1 MASGLN
7 KMLHMED
14 KMNLDKYTEISQAV
28 LRNSLTIANSFS
40 HQHVTCFHLFKAICI
55 EKNSSILAL
64 LENSGLNIKEL
75 NDILDD
81 ILKNKPKVNGS
92 SDIFLDNDLKKVLLV
107 AEKMAFKN
115 GDDYV
120 TIDILIKAVF
130 NNSELKLFLNKLG
143 FSNESFENA
152 CKKFRKDKKVTSI
165 NAEDSFQALEK
176 FTTDFCK
183 LALEGKI
190 DPIIGR
196 DEEIR
201 RAIQVLS
208 RRTKNNPVLIGHP
221 GVGKTAIAEGLS
233 LRIVNGDVP
242 EPLLQ
247 KKLLSLDMGSLIA
260 GAKFR
265 GEFEERLKSIL
276 SEVESS
282 SGEIILFIDEMHT
295 LVGAGKT
302 DGALDAS
309 NLLKP
314 ALARGELHCIGATTL
329 DEYRKYVEKDAA
341 LARRFQPILI
351 EAPSVQDSISILRGI
366 KEKYELHHGVK
377 ISDSSLVSAATLSD
391 RYISDRFLPDKA
403 IDLVDEAA
411 SRLRMEVYSKPEELD
426 ALDRDIL
433 QKEIE
438 IMALK
443 KELDAK
449 SSERLK
455 KLEKEMVNLKEKSDQ
470 MTQILEGEREILKEQ
485 RQIKE
490 NLDLARVELEIAKRE
505 GNLDKAGEISYGI
518 IPNLEKKLSSG
529 SINDKTKS
537 LISEVVLPEHIASV
551 VEKWTGIPL
560 EKMLIG
566 ENQRLLYMEEE
577 LSQRV
582 IGQEEAVGAVSKAV
596 KRARTGLNDPQKPL
610 GGFLFLGPTGVGKTE
625 LTKALAHYLFDD
637 INAMVRLDMSE
648 YMEKHSVARLVGA
661 PPGYIGYDEGGTLTE
676 KIRRRP
682 YQVILFDEV
691 EKAHPDVFN
700 ILLQVL
706 DDGRLTDNHGNV
718 IDFKNT
724 IIILTSNLG
733 SEKMIDSISSKEN
746 RIANVMGVVRDFFRP
761 EFLNRLDE
769 IIIFNNLPKEKMKEI
784 VKLQIRELE
793 ERLLEKNINLLLD
806 NSCLDWLA
814 DRGYDP
820 IFGARPLKRL
830 IQKEIQ
836 NNIAEG
842 ILSGNISEGSD
853 ISLFIENKKMKINK
867 I

>member
-1 MASGLN
+1 
-7 KMLHMED
+7 
-14 KMNLDKYTEISQAV
+14 
-28 LRNSLTIANSFS
+28 
-40 HQHVTCFHLFKAICI
+40 
-55 EKNSSILAL
+55 
-64 LENSGLNIKEL
+64 
-75 NDILDD
+75 
-81 ILKNKPKVNGS
+81 
-92 SDIFLDNDLKKVLLV
+92 
-107 AEKMAFKN
+107 MAFKN

-341 LARRFQPILI
+341 LARRFQPIMI

-596 KRARTGLNDPQKPL
+596 KRARTG
-610 GGFLFLGPTGVGKTE
+610 
-625 LTKALAHYLFDD
+625 
-637 INAMVRLDMSE
+637 
-648 YMEKHSVARLVGA
+648 
-661 PPGYIGYDEGGTLTE
+661 
-676 KIRRRP
+676 
-682 YQVILFDEV
+682 
-691 EKAHPDVFN
+691 
-700 ILLQVL
+700 
-706 DDGRLTDNHGNV
+706 
-718 IDFKNT
+718 
-724 IIILTSNLG
+724 
-733 SEKMIDSISSKEN
+733 
-746 RIANVMGVVRDFFRP
+746 
-761 EFLNRLDE
+761 
-769 IIIFNNLPKEKMKEI
+769 
-784 VKLQIRELE
+784 
-793 ERLLEKNINLLLD
+793 
-806 NSCLDWLA
+806 
-814 DRGYDP
+814 
-820 IFGARPLKRL
+820 
-830 IQKEIQ
+830 
-836 NNIAEG
+836 
-842 ILSGNISEGSD
+842 
-853 ISLFIENKKMKINK
+853 
-867 I
+867 

>member
-1 MASGLN
+1 
-7 KMLHMED
+7 
-14 KMNLDKYTEISQAV
+14 MNLDKYSELSQ
-28 LRNSLTIANSFS
+28 SLIKDSLKIANKFS
-40 HQHVTCFHLFKAICI
+40 HQHVTNFHLFKAFCNN
-55 EKNSSILAL
+55 KNSSIQNL
-64 LENSGLNIKEL
+64 LEQSEL
-75 NDILDD
+75 NLTNLDQS
-81 ILKNKPKVNGS
+81 LEGFLVNKPRVNGS
-92 SDIFLDNDLKKVLLV
+92 DDIFLEGDLKKVLETS
-107 AEKMAFKN
+107 EKTAIKK
-115 GDDYV
+115 GDNFV
-120 TIDILIKAVF
+120 SIDLLLTVLI
-130 NNSELKLFLNKLG
+130 NSPELKQFLKKLG
-143 FSNESFENA
+143 FNFNSFENA
-152 CKKFRKDKKVTSI
+152 IRNFRKDKKVTSQ
-165 NAEDSFQALEK
+165 NAEDSFQALER

-201 RAIQVLS
+201 RSIQVLS

-242 EPLLQ
+242 EPLL
-247 KKLLSLDMGSLIA
+247 KKRLLSLDMGSLIA

-265 GEFEERLKSIL
+265 GEFEERLKAVL

-282 SGEIILFIDEMHT
+282 LGDVILFIDEMHT

-314 ALARGELHCIGATTL
+314 ALARGELHCIGATTF
-329 DEYRKYVEKDAA
+329 DEYKKYVEKDAA
-341 LARRFQPILI
+341 LARRFQPII
-351 EAPSVQDSISILRGI
+351 VEAPTVQDSISILRGI
-366 KEKYELHHGVK
+366 KQKYELHHGVK
-377 ISDSSLVSAATLSD
+377 ISDSSLISAATLSD
-391 RYISDRFLPDKA
+391 RYISERFLPDKA

-426 ALDRDIL
+426 ALDREIL

-443 KELDAK
+443 KESDIK
-449 SSERLK
+449 SNVRLSN
-455 KLEKEMVNLKEKSDQ
+455 LEKEMINLKEKSNQ
-470 MTQILEGEREILKEQ
+470 MTQILERERATLKEQ
-485 RQIKE
+485 KQIKE
-490 NLDLARVELEIAKRE
+490 ELDLARVQLESAKRE

-518 IPNLEKKLSSG
+518 IPNLEKKLSRY
-529 SINDKTKS
+529 SISSNSNS
-537 LISEVVLPEHIASV
+537 LIAEAVLPEHIANV
-551 VEKWTGIPL
+551 VEKWTGIPV
-560 EKMLIG
+560 EKMLLG
-566 ENQRLLYMEEE
+566 ENQRLLSMEKE
-577 LSQRV
+577 LSEKV
-582 IGQEEAVGAVSKAV
+582 IGQFDAVDAVSKAV

-625 LTKALAHYLFDD
+625 LSKALANYLFDD
-637 INAMVRLDMSE
+637 VNAMVRLDMSE

-682 YQVILFDEV
+682 YQVVLFDEV

-706 DDGRLTDNHGNV
+706 DDGRLTDNHGNL

-733 SEKMIDSISSKEN
+733 SDQIINNAIEKEAMRS
-746 RIANVMGVVRDFFRP
+746 NVMGIVRKFFRP

-769 IIIFNNLPKEKMKEI
+769 IIIFNNLPKDSMKEI
-784 VKLQIRELE
+784 VKIQINELK
-793 ERLLEKNINLLLD
+793 ERLLEKNITLCIEDSGIN
-806 NSCLDWLA
+806 WLA
-814 DRGYDP
+814 NKGYDP
-820 IFGARPLKRL
+820 SYGARPLKRL

-836 NNIAEG
+836 DKIAEG
-842 ILSGNISEGSD
+842 ILSGKILEGNGVS
-853 ISLFIENKKMKINK
+853 ISLKNENLVFKNN
-867 I
+867 

>member
-1 MASGLN
+1 
-7 KMLHMED
+7 
-14 KMNLDKYTEISQAV
+14 MNLDKYSELSQ
-28 LRNSLTIANSFS
+28 SLIKDSLKIANKFS
-40 HQHVTCFHLFKAICI
+40 HQHVTSFHLFKAFCNN
-55 EKNSSILAL
+55 KNSSIKNL
-64 LENSGLNIKEL
+64 LEQSEL
-75 NDILDD
+75 NLTNLDQSLEGFL
-81 ILKNKPKVNGS
+81 INIPRVNGS
-92 SDIFLDNDLKKVLLV
+92 DDIFLEGDLKKVLETS
-107 AEKMAFKN
+107 EKTAIKK
-115 GDDYV
+115 GDNFV
-120 TIDILIKAVF
+120 SIDLLLTVLI
-130 NNSELKLFLNKLG
+130 NSPELKQFLKKLG
-143 FSNESFENA
+143 FNFNSFENA
-152 CKKFRKDKKVTSI
+152 IRNFRKDKKITSQ
-165 NAEDSFQALEK
+165 NAEDSFQALER

-201 RAIQVLS
+201 RSIQVLS

-242 EPLLQ
+242 EPLL
-247 KKLLSLDMGSLIA
+247 KKRLLSLDMGSLIA

-265 GEFEERLKSIL
+265 GEFEERLKAVL

-282 SGEIILFIDEMHT
+282 LGDVILFIDEMHT

-314 ALARGELHCIGATTL
+314 ALARGELHCIGATTF
-329 DEYRKYVEKDAA
+329 DEYKKYVEKDAA
-341 LARRFQPILI
+341 LARRFQPII
-351 EAPSVQDSISILRGI
+351 VEAPTVQDSISILRGI
-366 KEKYELHHGVK
+366 KQKYELHHGVK
-377 ISDSSLVSAATLSD
+377 ISDSSLISAATLSD
-391 RYISDRFLPDKA
+391 RYISERFLPDKA

-426 ALDRDIL
+426 ALDREIL

-443 KELDAK
+443 KESDTK
-449 SSERLK
+449 SNVRLSD
-455 KLEKEMVNLKEKSDQ
+455 LEKEMINLKEKSNQ
-470 MTQILEGEREILKEQ
+470 MTQILERERATLKEQ
-485 RQIKE
+485 KQIKE
-490 NLDLARVELEIAKRE
+490 ELDLARVQLESAKRE

-518 IPNLEKKLSSG
+518 IPNLEKKLSRY
-529 SINDKTKS
+529 SISSNSNS
-537 LISEVVLPEHIASV
+537 LIAEAVLPEHIANV
-551 VEKWTGIPL
+551 VEKWTGIPV
-560 EKMLIG
+560 EKMLLG
-566 ENQRLLYMEEE
+566 ENQRLLSMEKE
-577 LSQRV
+577 LSEKV
-582 IGQEEAVGAVSKAV
+582 IGQFDAVDAVSKAV

-625 LTKALAHYLFDD
+625 LSKALANYLFDD
-637 INAMVRLDMSE
+637 VNAMVRLDMSE

-682 YQVILFDEV
+682 YQVVLFDEV

-706 DDGRLTDNHGNV
+706 DDGRLTDNHGNL

-733 SEKMIDSISSKEN
+733 SDQIINNAIEKEAMRS
-746 RIANVMGVVRDFFRP
+746 NVMGIVRKFFRP

-769 IIIFNNLPKEKMKEI
+769 IIIFNNLPKDSMKEI
-784 VKLQIRELE
+784 VKIQINELK
-793 ERLLEKNINLLLD
+793 ERLLEKNITLCIEDSGIN
-806 NSCLDWLA
+806 WLA
-814 DRGYDP
+814 NKGYDP
-820 IFGARPLKRL
+820 SYGARPLKRL

-836 NNIAEG
+836 DKIAEG
-842 ILSGNISEGSD
+842 ILSGKILEGNEVYV
-853 ISLFIENKKMKINK
+853 SLENENLVFKNN
-867 I
+867 

>member
-1 MASGLN
+1 
-7 KMLHMED
+7 
-14 KMNLDKYTEISQAV
+14 MNLDKYSELSQ
-28 LRNSLTIANSFS
+28 SLIKDSLNIANKLS
-40 HQHVTCFHLFKAICI
+40 HQHVTTFHLLKAFCSN
-55 EKNSSILAL
+55 KNSSILHL
-64 LENSGLNIKEL
+64 LEQSGLNLI
-75 NDILDD
+75 NLDQSLEGLL
-81 ILKNKPKVNGS
+81 INKPRVNGS
-92 SDIFLDNDLKKVLLV
+92 DDIFLEGDLKKVLETS
-107 AEKMAFKN
+107 EKTAIKK
-115 GDDYV
+115 GDNFV
-120 TIDILIKAVF
+120 SIDLLLTILI
-130 NNSELKLFLNKLG
+130 NSPEVKQFLKKLG
-143 FSNESFENA
+143 FNFNSFENA
-152 CKKFRKDKKVTSI
+152 IRTFRKDKKVTSQ
-165 NAEDSFQALEK
+165 NAEDSFQALER

-201 RAIQVLS
+201 RSIQVLS

-242 EPLLQ
+242 EPLL
-247 KKLLSLDMGSLIA
+247 KKRLLSLDMGSLIA

-265 GEFEERLKSIL
+265 GEFEERLKAVL

-282 SGEIILFIDEMHT
+282 LGDVILFIDEMHT

-314 ALARGELHCIGATTL
+314 ALARGELHCIGATTF
-329 DEYRKYVEKDAA
+329 DEYKKYVEKDAA
-341 LARRFQPILI
+341 LARRFQPII
-351 EAPSVQDSISILRGI
+351 VEAPTVQDSISILRGI
-366 KEKYELHHGVK
+366 KQKYELHHGVK
-377 ISDSSLVSAATLSD
+377 ISDSSLISAATLSD
-391 RYISDRFLPDKA
+391 RYISERFLPDKA

-426 ALDRDIL
+426 ALDREIL

-443 KELDAK
+443 KESDTK
-449 SSERLK
+449 SNVRLSD
-455 KLEKEMVNLKEKSDQ
+455 LEKEMINLKEKSNQ
-470 MTQILEGEREILKEQ
+470 MTQILEGERATLREQ
-485 RQIKE
+485 KLIKE
-490 NLDLARVELEIAKRE
+490 ELDHARVQLESAKRE

-518 IPNLEKKLSSG
+518 IPNLEKKLSRY
-529 SINDKTKS
+529 SISSNSNS
-537 LISEVVLPEHIASV
+537 LVAEAVLPEHIANV
-551 VEKWTGIPL
+551 VEKWTGIPV
-560 EKMLIG
+560 EKMLLG
-566 ENQRLLYMEEE
+566 ENQRLLSMEKE
-577 LSQRV
+577 LSEKV
-582 IGQEEAVGAVSKAV
+582 IGQSDAVDAVSKAV

-625 LTKALAHYLFDD
+625 LSKALANYLFDD
-637 INAMVRLDMSE
+637 VNAMVRLDMSE

-682 YQVILFDEV
+682 YQVVLFDEV

-706 DDGRLTDNHGNV
+706 DDGRLTDNHGNL

-733 SEKMIDSISSKEN
+733 SDQIINNAIEKGAMRS
-746 RIANVMGVVRDFFRP
+746 NVMGIVRKFFRP

-769 IIIFNNLPKEKMKEI
+769 IIIFNNLPKDSMKEI
-784 VKLQIRELE
+784 VKIQINELK
-793 ERLLEKNINLLLD
+793 ERLLEKNITLCIEDSGIN
-806 NSCLDWLA
+806 WLA
-814 DRGYDP
+814 NKGYDP
-820 IFGARPLKRL
+820 SFGARPLKRL

-836 NNIAEG
+836 DKIAEG
-842 ILSGNISEGSD
+842 ILSGKILEGNGVS
-853 ISLFIENKKMKINK
+853 ISLKNENLVFENN
-867 I
+867 

>member
-1 MASGLN
+1 
-7 KMLHMED
+7 
-14 KMNLDKYTEISQAV
+14 MNLDKYTEISQTV
-28 LRNSLTIANSFS
+28 LRNSLTIAKSYS
-40 HQHVTCFHLFKAICI
+40 HQHVTCFHVFKAICS
-55 EKNSSILAL
+55 ERNSSILYL
-64 LENSGLNIKEL
+64 LEKSDLNIKEL
-75 NDILDD
+75 NDSLDD

-92 SDIFLDNDLKKVLLV
+92 SDIFLDTDLKKVLLE
-107 AEKMAFKN
+107 AEKIAFKN
-115 GDDYV
+115 GDNYI
-120 TIDILIKAVF
+120 TIDILINAIS
-130 NNSELKLFLNKLG
+130 NNTDLKLFLNKLG
-143 FSNESFENA
+143 FSNKSFENA
-152 CKKFRKDKKVTSI
+152 CKSLRKDKKVTSI
-165 NAEDSFQALEK
+165 NEEESFQALEK

-183 LALEGKI
+183 LALEGRI

-242 EPLLQ
+242 EPLLN
-247 KKLLSLDMGSLIA
+247 KRLLSLDMGSLIA

-265 GEFEERLKSIL
+265 GEFEERLKSVL

-341 LARRFQPILI
+341 LARRFQPIII
-351 EAPSVQDSISILRGI
+351 EAPSVQDTISILRGI

-443 KELDAK
+443 KEIDAK
-449 SSERLK
+449 SNERLN
-455 KLEKEMVNLKEKSDQ
+455 KLEKEIASLKEKSHQ
-470 MTQILEGEREILKEQ
+470 LTQILKCEREVLKEQ

-518 IPNLEKKLSSG
+518 IPNLEKKLSSVV
-529 SINDKTKS
+529 SNHNKNS
-537 LISEVVLPEHIASV
+537 LISEAVLPEHIASV

-566 ENQRLLYMEEE
+566 ENQRLLYMENE

-582 IGQEEAVGAVSKAV
+582 IGQADAVEAVSKAV

-648 YMEKHSVARLVGA
+648 YMEKHSVARLIGA

-706 DDGRLTDNHGNV
+706 DDGRLTDNHGNIV
-718 IDFKNT
+718 DFKNT

-733 SEKMIDSISSKEN
+733 SEKMTDGIPSKEN
-746 RIANVMGVVRDFFRP
+746 KTANVMGIVRDFFRP

-784 VKLQIRELE
+784 VKLQIKELE
-793 ERLLEKNINLLLD
+793 ERLLEKNINLSVE
-806 NSCLDWLA
+806 NACLDWLA
-814 DRGYDP
+814 ERGYDP
-820 IFGARPLKRL
+820 TFGARPLKRL

-842 ILSGNISEGSD
+842 ILSGKISEGSD
-853 ISLFIENKKMKINK
+853 VSLLIENEKMKINK

>member
-1 MASGLN
+1 
-7 KMLHMED
+7 
-14 KMNLDKYTEISQAV
+14 MNLDKYSELSQ
-28 LRNSLTIANSFS
+28 SLIKDSLKIANKFS
-40 HQHVTCFHLFKAICI
+40 HQHVTCFHLLKSFCNN
-55 EKNSSILAL
+55 KNSSIKNL
-64 LENSGLNIKEL
+64 LEQSEL
-75 NDILDD
+75 NLTNLDQSLEGFL
-81 ILKNKPKVNGS
+81 INKPRVNGS
-92 SDIFLDNDLKKVLLV
+92 DDIFLEGDLKKVLETS
-107 AEKMAFKN
+107 EKTAIKK
-115 GDDYV
+115 GDNFV
-120 TIDILIKAVF
+120 SIDLLLTVLI
-130 NNSELKLFLNKLG
+130 NSPELKQFLKKLG
-143 FSNESFENA
+143 FNFNSFENA
-152 CKKFRKDKKVTSI
+152 IRNFRKDKKVTSQ
-165 NAEDSFQALEK
+165 NAEDSFQALER

-201 RAIQVLS
+201 RSIQVLS

-242 EPLLQ
+242 EPLL
-247 KKLLSLDMGSLIA
+247 KKRLLSLDMGSLIA

-265 GEFEERLKSIL
+265 GEFEERLKAVL

-282 SGEIILFIDEMHT
+282 LGDVILFIDEMHT

-314 ALARGELHCIGATTL
+314 ALARGELHCIGATTF
-329 DEYRKYVEKDAA
+329 DEYKKYVEKDAA
-341 LARRFQPILI
+341 LARRFQPII
-351 EAPSVQDSISILRGI
+351 VEAPTVQDSISILRGI
-366 KEKYELHHGVK
+366 KQKYELHHGVK
-377 ISDSSLVSAATLSD
+377 ISDSSLISAATLSD
-391 RYISDRFLPDKA
+391 RYISERFLPDKA

-426 ALDRDIL
+426 ALDREIL

-443 KELDAK
+443 KESDTK
-449 SSERLK
+449 SNVRLSD
-455 KLEKEMVNLKEKSDQ
+455 LEKEMINLKEKSNQ
-470 MTQILEGEREILKEQ
+470 MTQILERERATLKEQ
-485 RQIKE
+485 KQIKE
-490 NLDLARVELEIAKRE
+490 ELDLARVQLESAKRE

-518 IPNLEKKLSSG
+518 IPNLEKKLSRY
-529 SINDKTKS
+529 SISSNSNS
-537 LISEVVLPEHIASV
+537 LIAEAVLPEHIANV
-551 VEKWTGIPL
+551 VEKWTGIPV
-560 EKMLIG
+560 EKMLLG
-566 ENQRLLYMEEE
+566 ENQRLLSMEKE
-577 LSQRV
+577 LSEKV
-582 IGQEEAVGAVSKAV
+582 IGQFDAVDAVSKAV

-625 LTKALAHYLFDD
+625 LSKALANYLFDD
-637 INAMVRLDMSE
+637 VNAMVRLDMSE

-682 YQVILFDEV
+682 YQVVLFDEV

-706 DDGRLTDNHGNV
+706 DDGRLTDNHGNL

-733 SEKMIDSISSKEN
+733 SDQIINNVIEKEAMRS
-746 RIANVMGVVRDFFRP
+746 NVMGIVRKFFRP

-769 IIIFNNLPKEKMKEI
+769 IIIFNNLPKDSMKEI
-784 VKLQIRELE
+784 VKIQINELK
-793 ERLLEKNINLLLD
+793 ERLLEKNITLCIEDSGIN
-806 NSCLDWLA
+806 WLA
-814 DRGYDP
+814 NKGYDP
-820 IFGARPLKRL
+820 SYGARPLKRL

-836 NNIAEG
+836 DKIAEG
-842 ILSGNISEGSD
+842 ILSGKILEGSGVS
-853 ISLFIENKKMKINK
+853 ISLKNENLVFKNN
-867 I
+867 

>member
-1 MASGLN
+1 
-7 KMLHMED
+7 
-14 KMNLDKYTEISQAV
+14 
-28 LRNSLTIANSFS
+28 
-40 HQHVTCFHLFKAICI
+40 
-55 EKNSSILAL
+55 
-64 LENSGLNIKEL
+64 
-75 NDILDD
+75 
-81 ILKNKPKVNGS
+81 
-92 SDIFLDNDLKKVLLV
+92 
-107 AEKMAFKN
+107 
-115 GDDYV
+115 
-120 TIDILIKAVF
+120 
-130 NNSELKLFLNKLG
+130 LG
-143 FSNESFENA
+143 FNFNSFENA
-152 CKKFRKDKKVTSI
+152 IRNFRKDKKVTSQ
-165 NAEDSFQALEK
+165 NAEDSFQALER

-242 EPLLQ
+242 EPLL
-247 KKLLSLDMGSLIA
+247 KKRLLSLDMGSLIA

-265 GEFEERLKSIL
+265 GEFEERLKAVL

-282 SGEIILFIDEMHT
+282 LGDVILFIDEMHT

-314 ALARGELHCIGATTL
+314 ALARGELHCIGATTF
-329 DEYRKYVEKDAA
+329 DEYKKYVEKDAA
-341 LARRFQPILI
+341 LARRFQPII
-351 EAPSVQDSISILRGI
+351 VEAPTVQDSISILRGI
-366 KEKYELHHGVK
+366 KQKYELHHGVK
-377 ISDSSLVSAATLSD
+377 ISDSSLISAATLSD
-391 RYISDRFLPDKA
+391 RYISERFLPDKA

-426 ALDRDIL
+426 ALDREIL

-443 KELDAK
+443 KESDIK
-449 SSERLK
+449 SNVRLSN
-455 KLEKEMVNLKEKSDQ
+455 LEKEMINLKEKSNQ
-470 MTQILEGEREILKEQ
+470 MTQILERERATLKEQ
-485 RQIKE
+485 KQIKE
-490 NLDLARVELEIAKRE
+490 ELDLARVQLESAKRE

-518 IPNLEKKLSSG
+518 IPNLEKKLSRY
-529 SINDKTKS
+529 SISSNSNS
-537 LISEVVLPEHIASV
+537 LIAEAVLPEHIANV
-551 VEKWTGIPL
+551 VEKWTGIPV
-560 EKMLIG
+560 EKMLLG
-566 ENQRLLYMEEE
+566 ENQRLLSMEKE
-577 LSQRV
+577 LSEKV
-582 IGQEEAVGAVSKAV
+582 IGQFDAVDAVSKAV

-625 LTKALAHYLFDD
+625 LSKALANYLFDD
-637 INAMVRLDMSE
+637 VNAMVRLDMSE

-682 YQVILFDEV
+682 YQVVLFDEV

-706 DDGRLTDNHGNV
+706 DDGRLTDNHGNL

-733 SEKMIDSISSKEN
+733 SDQIINNVIEKEAMRS
-746 RIANVMGVVRDFFRP
+746 NVMEIVRKFFRP

-769 IIIFNNLPKEKMKEI
+769 IIIFNNLPKDSMKEI
-784 VKLQIRELE
+784 VKIQINALK
-793 ERLLEKNINLLLD
+793 ERLLEKNITLCIEDSGIN
-806 NSCLDWLA
+806 WLA
-814 DRGYDP
+814 NKGYDP
-820 IFGARPLKRL
+820 SYGARPLKRL

-836 NNIAEG
+836 DKIAEG
-842 ILSGNISEGSD
+842 ILSGKILEGNGVS
-853 ISLFIENKKMKINK
+853 ISLKNENLVFKNN
-867 I
+867 

>member
-1 MASGLN
+1 
-7 KMLHMED
+7 
-14 KMNLDKYTEISQAV
+14 MNLDKYTEISQTI
-28 LRNSLTIANSFS
+28 LRNSLAIANSYS
-40 HQHVTCFHLFKAICI
+40 HQHVSCFHLLKAICS
-55 EKNSSILAL
+55 EKNSSISSI
-64 LENSGLNIKEL
+64 LEKSELNIIEL
-75 NDILDD
+75 NESLNDV
-81 ILKNKPKVNGS
+81 LKNKPKVNGS
-92 SDIFLDNDLKKVLLV
+92 SDIFLDNDLKKVLLA
-107 AEKMAFKN
+107 AEKLALKN
-115 GDDYV
+115 GDNYV
-120 TIDILIKAVF
+120 TIDTLISAII
-130 NNSELKLFLNKLG
+130 NSTDLKLFLKKLG
-143 FSNESFENA
+143 FSNKNFENA
-152 CKKFRKDKKVTSI
+152 CKNFRKDKKATSM
-165 NAEDSFQALEK
+165 NSEDSFQALEK

-247 KKLLSLDMGSLIA
+247 KRLLALDMGSLIA

-265 GEFEERLKSIL
+265 GEFEERLKSVL

-282 SGEIILFIDEMHT
+282 SGEIILFIDEVHT

-341 LARRFQPILI
+341 LARRFQPIMI
-351 EAPSVQDSISILRGI
+351 EAPTVQDSISILRGI

-377 ISDSSLVSAATLSD
+377 ISDSSLVSAASLSD

-443 KELDAK
+443 KETDPK

-455 KLEKEMVNLKEKSDQ
+455 KLEKEMVNLKEKSHQ
-470 MTQILEGEREILKEQ
+470 MTKILEGERKTLKEQ

-490 NLDLARVELEIAKRE
+490 KLDLARVELDIAKRE

-518 IPNLEKKLSSG
+518 IPNLEKKLSSVTMK
-529 SINDKTKS
+529 DKTNS

-560 EKMLIG
+560 EKMLLG
-566 ENQRLLYMEEE
+566 ENQRLLHMEKE
-577 LSQRV
+577 LSEKV
-582 IGQEEAVGAVSKAV
+582 IGQTDAVEAVSKAV
-596 KRARTGLNDPQKPL
+596 KRARTGLNDPYKPL

-625 LTKALAHYLFDD
+625 LTKALANYLFDD

-718 IDFKNT
+718 VDFKNT

-733 SEKMIDSISSKEN
+733 SEKLINNVINKEN
-746 RIANVMGVVRDFFRP
+746 RKVNVMGVVRDFFRP

-769 IIIFNNLPKEKMKEI
+769 IIIFNNLPKEIMKEI
-784 VKLQIRELE
+784 VLLQIQELK
-793 ERLLEKNINLLLD
+793 ERLLEKNIKLLVE

-820 IFGARPLKRL
+820 TFGARPLKRL

-842 ILSGNISEGSD
+842 ILSGKISEGSE
-853 ISLFIENKKMKINK
+853 ISLLIENKKIKIINN
-867 I
+867 

>member
-1 MASGLN
+1 
-7 KMLHMED
+7 ME
-14 KMNLDKYTEISQAV
+14 
-28 LRNSLTIANSFS
+28 
-40 HQHVTCFHLFKAICI
+40 
-55 EKNSSILAL
+55 
-64 LENSGLNIKEL
+64 G
-75 NDILDD
+75 
-81 ILKNKPKVNGS
+81 
-92 SDIFLDNDLKKVLLV
+92 DLKKVLETS
-107 AEKMAFKN
+107 EKTAIKK
-115 GDDYV
+115 GDNFV
-120 TIDILIKAVF
+120 SIDLLLTVLI
-130 NNSELKLFLNKLG
+130 NSPELKQFLKKLG
-143 FSNESFENA
+143 FNFNSFENA
-152 CKKFRKDKKVTSI
+152 IRNFRKDKKVTSQ
-165 NAEDSFQALEK
+165 NAEDSFQALER

-201 RAIQVLS
+201 RSIQVLS

-242 EPLLQ
+242 EPLL
-247 KKLLSLDMGSLIA
+247 KKRLLSLDMGSLIA

-265 GEFEERLKSIL
+265 GEFEERLKAVL

-282 SGEIILFIDEMHT
+282 LGDVILFIDEMHT

-314 ALARGELHCIGATTL
+314 ALARGELHCIGATTF
-329 DEYRKYVEKDAA
+329 DEYKKYVEKDAA
-341 LARRFQPILI
+341 LARRFQPII
-351 EAPSVQDSISILRGI
+351 VEAPTVQDSISILRGI
-366 KEKYELHHGVK
+366 KQKYELHHGVK
-377 ISDSSLVSAATLSD
+377 ISDSSLISAATLSD
-391 RYISDRFLPDKA
+391 RYISERFLPDKA

-426 ALDRDIL
+426 ALDREIL

-443 KELDAK
+443 KESDIK
-449 SSERLK
+449 SNVRLSN
-455 KLEKEMVNLKEKSDQ
+455 LEKEMINLKEKSNQ
-470 MTQILEGEREILKEQ
+470 MTQILERERATLKEQ
-485 RQIKE
+485 KQIKE
-490 NLDLARVELEIAKRE
+490 ELDLARVQLESAKRE

-518 IPNLEKKLSSG
+518 IPNLEKKLSRY
-529 SINDKTKS
+529 SISSNSNS
-537 LISEVVLPEHIASV
+537 LIAEAVLPEHIANV
-551 VEKWTGIPL
+551 VEKWTGIPV
-560 EKMLIG
+560 EKMLLG
-566 ENQRLLYMEEE
+566 ENQRLLSMEKE
-577 LSQRV
+577 LSEKV
-582 IGQEEAVGAVSKAV
+582 IGQFDAVDAVSKAV

-625 LTKALAHYLFDD
+625 LSKALANYLFDD
-637 INAMVRLDMSE
+637 VNAMVRLDMSE

-682 YQVILFDEV
+682 YQVVLFDEV

-706 DDGRLTDNHGNV
+706 DDGRLTDNHGNL

-733 SEKMIDSISSKEN
+733 SDQIINNAIEKEAMRS
-746 RIANVMGVVRDFFRP
+746 NVMGIVRKFFRP

-769 IIIFNNLPKEKMKEI
+769 IIIFNNLPKDSMKEI
-784 VKLQIRELE
+784 VKIQINELK
-793 ERLLEKNINLLLD
+793 ERLLEKNITLCIEDSGIN
-806 NSCLDWLA
+806 WLA
-814 DRGYDP
+814 NKGYDP
-820 IFGARPLKRL
+820 SYGARPLKRL

-836 NNIAEG
+836 DKIAEG
-842 ILSGNISEGSD
+842 ILSGKILEGNGVS
-853 ISLFIENKKMKINK
+853 ISLKNENLVFKNN
-867 I
+867 

>member
-1 MASGLN
+1 M
-7 KMLHMED
+7 K
-14 KMNLDKYTEISQAV
+14 Q
-28 LRNSLTIANSFS
+28 F
-40 HQHVTCFHLFKAICI
+40 
-55 EKNSSILAL
+55 
-64 LENSGLNIKEL
+64 
-75 NDILDD
+75 
-81 ILKNKPKVNGS
+81 LK
-92 SDIFLDNDLKKVLLV
+92 
-107 AEKMAFKN
+107 
-115 GDDYV
+115 
-120 TIDILIKAVF
+120 
-130 NNSELKLFLNKLG
+130 KLG
-143 FSNESFENA
+143 FNFNSFENA
-152 CKKFRKDKKVTSI
+152 IRTFRKDKKVTSQ
-165 NAEDSFQALEK
+165 NAEDSFQALER

-201 RAIQVLS
+201 RSIQVLS

-242 EPLLQ
+242 EPLL
-247 KKLLSLDMGSLIA
+247 KKRLLSLDMGSLIA

-265 GEFEERLKSIL
+265 GEFEERLKAVL

-282 SGEIILFIDEMHT
+282 LGDVILFIDEMHT

-314 ALARGELHCIGATTL
+314 ALARGELHCIGATTF
-329 DEYRKYVEKDAA
+329 DEYKKYVEKDAA
-341 LARRFQPILI
+341 LARRFQPII
-351 EAPSVQDSISILRGI
+351 VEAPTVQDSISILRGI
-366 KEKYELHHGVK
+366 KQKYELHHGVK
-377 ISDSSLVSAATLSD
+377 ISDSSLISAATLSD
-391 RYISDRFLPDKA
+391 RYISERFLPDKA

-426 ALDRDIL
+426 ALDREIL

-443 KELDAK
+443 KESDIK
-449 SSERLK
+449 SNVRLSN
-455 KLEKEMVNLKEKSDQ
+455 LEKEMINLKEKSNQ
-470 MTQILEGEREILKEQ
+470 MTQILERERATLKEQ
-485 RQIKE
+485 KQIKE
-490 NLDLARVELEIAKRE
+490 ELDLARVQLESAKRE

-518 IPNLEKKLSSG
+518 IPNLENKLSRHSN
-529 SINDKTKS
+529 SSNSNS
-537 LISEVVLPEHIASV
+537 LIAEAVLPEHIANV
-551 VEKWTGIPL
+551 VEKWTGIPV
-560 EKMLIG
+560 EKMLLG
-566 ENQRLLYMEEE
+566 ENQRLLSMEKE
-577 LSQRV
+577 LSEKV
-582 IGQEEAVGAVSKAV
+582 IGQFDAVDAVSKAV

-625 LTKALAHYLFDD
+625 LSKALANYLFDD
-637 INAMVRLDMSE
+637 VNAMVRLDMSE

-682 YQVILFDEV
+682 YQVVLFDEV

-706 DDGRLTDNHGNV
+706 DDGRLTDNHGNL

-733 SEKMIDSISSKEN
+733 SDQIINNAIEKEAMRS
-746 RIANVMGVVRDFFRP
+746 NVMGIVRKFFRP

-769 IIIFNNLPKEKMKEI
+769 IIIFNNLPKDSMKEI
-784 VKLQIRELE
+784 VKIQINELK
-793 ERLLEKNINLLLD
+793 ERLLEKNITLCIEDSGIN
-806 NSCLDWLA
+806 WLA
-814 DRGYDP
+814 NKGYDP
-820 IFGARPLKRL
+820 SYGARPLKRL

-836 NNIAEG
+836 DKIAEG
-842 ILSGNISEGSD
+842 ILSGKILEGNGVS
-853 ISLFIENKKMKINK
+853 ISLKNENLVFKNN
-867 I
+867 

>member
-1 MASGLN
+1 
-7 KMLHMED
+7 
-14 KMNLDKYTEISQAV
+14 MNLDKYSELSQ
-28 LRNSLTIANSFS
+28 SLIKDSLKIANKFS
-40 HQHVTCFHLFKAICI
+40 HQHVTSFHLFKAFCNN
-55 EKNSSILAL
+55 KNSSIKNL
-64 LENSGLNIKEL
+64 LEQSEL
-75 NDILDD
+75 NLTNLDQSLEGFL
-81 ILKNKPKVNGS
+81 INKPRVNGS
-92 SDIFLDNDLKKVLLV
+92 DDIFLEGDLKKVLETS
-107 AEKMAFKN
+107 EKTAIKK
-115 GDDYV
+115 GDNFV
-120 TIDILIKAVF
+120 SIDLLLTVLI
-130 NNSELKLFLNKLG
+130 NSPELKQFLKKLG
-143 FSNESFENA
+143 FNFNSFENA
-152 CKKFRKDKKVTSI
+152 IRNFRKDKKITSQ
-165 NAEDSFQALEK
+165 NAEDSFQALER

-201 RAIQVLS
+201 RSIQVLS

-242 EPLLQ
+242 EPLL
-247 KKLLSLDMGSLIA
+247 KKRLLSLDMGSLIA

-265 GEFEERLKSIL
+265 GEFEERLKAVL

-282 SGEIILFIDEMHT
+282 LGDVILFIDEMHT

-314 ALARGELHCIGATTL
+314 ALARGELHCIGATTF
-329 DEYRKYVEKDAA
+329 DEYKKYVEKDAA
-341 LARRFQPILI
+341 LARRFQPII
-351 EAPSVQDSISILRGI
+351 VEAPTVQDSISILRGI
-366 KEKYELHHGVK
+366 KQKYELHHGVK
-377 ISDSSLVSAATLSD
+377 ISDSSLISAATLSD
-391 RYISDRFLPDKA
+391 RYISERFLPDKA

-426 ALDRDIL
+426 ALDREIL

-443 KELDAK
+443 KESDIK
-449 SSERLK
+449 SNVRLSN
-455 KLEKEMVNLKEKSDQ
+455 LEKEMINLKEKSNQ
-470 MTQILEGEREILKEQ
+470 MTQILERERATLKEQ
-485 RQIKE
+485 KQIKE
-490 NLDLARVELEIAKRE
+490 ELDLARVQLESAKRE

-518 IPNLEKKLSSG
+518 IPNLEKKLSRY
-529 SINDKTKS
+529 SISSNSNS
-537 LISEVVLPEHIASV
+537 LIAEAVLPEHIANV
-551 VEKWTGIPL
+551 VEKWTGIPV
-560 EKMLIG
+560 EKMLLG
-566 ENQRLLYMEEE
+566 ENQRLLSMEKE
-577 LSQRV
+577 LSEKV
-582 IGQEEAVGAVSKAV
+582 IGQFDAVDAVSKAV

-625 LTKALAHYLFDD
+625 LSKALANYLFDD
-637 INAMVRLDMSE
+637 VNAMVRLDMSE

-682 YQVILFDEV
+682 YQVVLFDEV

-706 DDGRLTDNHGNV
+706 DDGRLTDNHGNL

-733 SEKMIDSISSKEN
+733 SDQIINNAIEKEAMRS
-746 RIANVMGVVRDFFRP
+746 NVMGIVRKFFRP

-769 IIIFNNLPKEKMKEI
+769 IIIFNNLPKDSMKEI
-784 VKLQIRELE
+784 VKIQINELK
-793 ERLLEKNINLLLD
+793 ERLLEKNITLCIEDSGIN
-806 NSCLDWLA
+806 WLA
-814 DRGYDP
+814 NKGYDP
-820 IFGARPLKRL
+820 SYGARPLKRL

-836 NNIAEG
+836 DKIAEG
-842 ILSGNISEGSD
+842 ILSGKILEGNGVS
-853 ISLFIENKKMKINK
+853 ISLKNENLVFKNN
-867 I
+867 

>member
-1 MASGLN
+1 M
-7 KMLHMED
+7 
-14 KMNLDKYTEISQAV
+14 Q
-28 LRNSLTIANSFS
+28 
-40 HQHVTCFHLFKAICI
+40 
-55 EKNSSILAL
+55 
-64 LENSGLNIKEL
+64 LE
-75 NDILDD
+75 
-81 ILKNKPKVNGS
+81 
-92 SDIFLDNDLKKVLLV
+92 
-107 AEKMAFKN
+107 
-115 GDDYV
+115 
-120 TIDILIKAVF
+120 T
-130 NNSELKLFLNKLG
+130 
-143 FSNESFENA
+143 
-152 CKKFRKDKKVTSI
+152 FRKDKNVTSQ
-165 NAEDSFQALEK
+165 NAEDSFQALER

-201 RAIQVLS
+201 RSIQVLS

-242 EPLLQ
+242 EPLL
-247 KKLLSLDMGSLIA
+247 KKRLLSLDMGSLIA

-265 GEFEERLKSIL
+265 GEFEERLKAVL

-282 SGEIILFIDEMHT
+282 LGDVILFIDEMHT

-314 ALARGELHCIGATTL
+314 ALARGELHCIGATTF
-329 DEYRKYVEKDAA
+329 DEYKKYVEKDAA
-341 LARRFQPILI
+341 LARRFQPII
-351 EAPSVQDSISILRGI
+351 VEAPTVQDSISILRGI
-366 KEKYELHHGVK
+366 KQKYELHHGVK
-377 ISDSSLVSAATLSD
+377 ISDSSLISAATLSD
-391 RYISDRFLPDKA
+391 RYISERFLPDKA

-426 ALDRDIL
+426 ALDREIL

-443 KELDAK
+443 KESDIK
-449 SSERLK
+449 SNVRLSN
-455 KLEKEMVNLKEKSDQ
+455 LEKEMINLKEKSNQ
-470 MTQILEGEREILKEQ
+470 MTQILERERATLKEQ
-485 RQIKE
+485 KQIKE
-490 NLDLARVELEIAKRE
+490 ELDLARVQLESAKRE

-518 IPNLEKKLSSG
+518 IPNLEKKLSRY
-529 SINDKTKS
+529 SISSNSNS
-537 LISEVVLPEHIASV
+537 LIAEAVLPEHIANV
-551 VEKWTGIPL
+551 VEKWTGIPV
-560 EKMLIG
+560 EKMLLG
-566 ENQRLLYMEEE
+566 ENQRLLSMEKE
-577 LSQRV
+577 LSEKV
-582 IGQEEAVGAVSKAV
+582 IGQFDAVDAVSKAV

-625 LTKALAHYLFDD
+625 LSKALANYLFDD
-637 INAMVRLDMSE
+637 VNAMVRLDMSE

-682 YQVILFDEV
+682 YQVVLFDEV

-706 DDGRLTDNHGNV
+706 DDGRLTDNHGNL

-733 SEKMIDSISSKEN
+733 SDQIINNAIEKEAMRS
-746 RIANVMGVVRDFFRP
+746 NVMGIVRKFFRP

-769 IIIFNNLPKEKMKEI
+769 IIIFNNLPKDSMKEI
-784 VKLQIRELE
+784 VKIQINELK
-793 ERLLEKNINLLLD
+793 ERLLEKNITLCIEDSGIN
-806 NSCLDWLA
+806 WLA
-814 DRGYDP
+814 NKGYDP
-820 IFGARPLKRL
+820 SYGARPLKRL

-836 NNIAEG
+836 DKIAEG
-842 ILSGNISEGSD
+842 ILSGKILEGNGVS
-853 ISLFIENKKMKINK
+853 ISLKNENLVFKNN
-867 I
+867 

>member
-1 MASGLN
+1 
-7 KMLHMED
+7 
-14 KMNLDKYTEISQAV
+14 MNLDKYSELSQ
-28 LRNSLTIANSFS
+28 SLIKDSLKIANKFS
-40 HQHVTCFHLFKAICI
+40 HQHVTSFHLFKAFCNN
-55 EKNSSILAL
+55 KNSSIKNL
-64 LENSGLNIKEL
+64 LEQSEL
-75 NDILDD
+75 NLTNLDQSLEGF
-81 ILKNKPKVNGS
+81 LKNKPRVDGS
-92 SDIFLDNDLKKVLLV
+92 DDIFLEGDLKKVLETS
-107 AEKMAFKN
+107 EKTAIKK
-115 GDDYV
+115 GDNFV
-120 TIDILIKAVF
+120 SIDLLLTVLI
-130 NNSELKLFLNKLG
+130 NSPELKQFLKKLG
-143 FSNESFENA
+143 FNFNSFENA
-152 CKKFRKDKKVTSI
+152 IRNFRKDKKITSQ
-165 NAEDSFQALEK
+165 NAEDSFQALER

-201 RAIQVLS
+201 RSIQVLS

-242 EPLLQ
+242 EPLL
-247 KKLLSLDMGSLIA
+247 KKRLLSLDMGSLIA

-265 GEFEERLKSIL
+265 GEFEERLKAVL

-282 SGEIILFIDEMHT
+282 LGDVILFIDEMHT

-314 ALARGELHCIGATTL
+314 ALARGELHCIGATTF
-329 DEYRKYVEKDAA
+329 DEYKKYVEKDAA
-341 LARRFQPILI
+341 LARRFQPII
-351 EAPSVQDSISILRGI
+351 VEAPTVQDSISILRGI
-366 KEKYELHHGVK
+366 KQKYELHHGVK
-377 ISDSSLVSAATLSD
+377 ISDSSLISAATLSD
-391 RYISDRFLPDKA
+391 RYISERFLPDKA

-426 ALDRDIL
+426 ALDREIL

-443 KELDAK
+443 KESDIK
-449 SSERLK
+449 SNVRLSN
-455 KLEKEMVNLKEKSDQ
+455 LEKEMINLKEKSNQ
-470 MTQILEGEREILKEQ
+470 MTQILERERATLKEQ
-485 RQIKE
+485 KQIKE
-490 NLDLARVELEIAKRE
+490 ELDLARVQLESAKRE

-518 IPNLEKKLSSG
+518 IPNLEKKLSRY
-529 SINDKTKS
+529 SISSNSNS
-537 LISEVVLPEHIASV
+537 LIAEAVLPEHIANV
-551 VEKWTGIPL
+551 VEKWTGIPV
-560 EKMLIG
+560 EKMLLG
-566 ENQRLLYMEEE
+566 ENQRLLSMEKE
-577 LSQRV
+577 LSEKV
-582 IGQEEAVGAVSKAV
+582 IGQFDAVDAVSKAV

-625 LTKALAHYLFDD
+625 LSKALANYLFDD
-637 INAMVRLDMSE
+637 VNAMVRLDMSE

-706 DDGRLTDNHGNV
+706 DDGRLTDNHGNL

-733 SEKMIDSISSKEN
+733 SDQIINNAIEKEAMRS
-746 RIANVMGVVRDFFRP
+746 NVMGIVRKFFRP

-769 IIIFNNLPKEKMKEI
+769 IIIFNNLPKDSMKEI
-784 VKLQIRELE
+784 VKIQINELK
-793 ERLLEKNINLLLD
+793 ERLLEKNITLCIEDSGIN
-806 NSCLDWLA
+806 WLA
-814 DRGYDP
+814 NKGYDP
-820 IFGARPLKRL
+820 SYGARPLKRL

-836 NNIAEG
+836 DKIAEG
-842 ILSGNISEGSD
+842 ILSGKILEGNGVS
-853 ISLFIENKKMKINK
+853 ISLKNENLVFKNN
-867 I
+867 

>member
-1 MASGLN
+1 M
-7 KMLHMED
+7 K
-14 KMNLDKYTEISQAV
+14 Q
-28 LRNSLTIANSFS
+28 F
-40 HQHVTCFHLFKAICI
+40 
-55 EKNSSILAL
+55 
-64 LENSGLNIKEL
+64 
-75 NDILDD
+75 
-81 ILKNKPKVNGS
+81 LK
-92 SDIFLDNDLKKVLLV
+92 
-107 AEKMAFKN
+107 
-115 GDDYV
+115 
-120 TIDILIKAVF
+120 
-130 NNSELKLFLNKLG
+130 KLG
-143 FSNESFENA
+143 FNFNSFENA
-152 CKKFRKDKKVTSI
+152 IRNFRKDKKVTSQ
-165 NAEDSFQALEK
+165 NAEDSFQALER

-201 RAIQVLS
+201 RSIQVLS

-242 EPLLQ
+242 EPLL
-247 KKLLSLDMGSLIA
+247 KKRLLSLDMGSLIA

-265 GEFEERLKSIL
+265 GEFEERLKAVL

-282 SGEIILFIDEMHT
+282 LGDVILFIDEMHT

-314 ALARGELHCIGATTL
+314 ALARGELHCIGATTF
-329 DEYRKYVEKDAA
+329 DEYKKYVEKDAA
-341 LARRFQPILI
+341 LARRFQPII
-351 EAPSVQDSISILRGI
+351 VEAPTVQDSISILRGI
-366 KEKYELHHGVK
+366 KQKYELHHGVK
-377 ISDSSLVSAATLSD
+377 ISDSSLISAATLSD
-391 RYISDRFLPDKA
+391 RYISERFLPDKA

-426 ALDRDIL
+426 ALDREIL

-443 KELDAK
+443 KESDIK
-449 SSERLK
+449 SNVRLSN
-455 KLEKEMVNLKEKSDQ
+455 LEKEMINLKEKSNQ
-470 MTQILEGEREILKEQ
+470 MTQILERERATLKEQ
-485 RQIKE
+485 KQIKE
-490 NLDLARVELEIAKRE
+490 ELDLARVQLESAKRE

-518 IPNLEKKLSSG
+518 IPNLEKKLSRY
-529 SINDKTKS
+529 SISSNSNS
-537 LISEVVLPEHIASV
+537 LIAEAVLPEHIANV
-551 VEKWTGIPL
+551 VEKWTGIPV
-560 EKMLIG
+560 EKMLLG
-566 ENQRLLYMEEE
+566 ENQRLLSMEKE
-577 LSQRV
+577 LSEKV
-582 IGQEEAVGAVSKAV
+582 IGQFDAVDAVSKAV

-625 LTKALAHYLFDD
+625 LSKALANYLFDD
-637 INAMVRLDMSE
+637 VNAMVRLDMSE

-706 DDGRLTDNHGNV
+706 DDGRLTDNHGNL

-733 SEKMIDSISSKEN
+733 SDQIINNAIEKEAMRS
-746 RIANVMGVVRDFFRP
+746 NVMGIVRKFFRP

-769 IIIFNNLPKEKMKEI
+769 IIIFNNLPKDSMKEI
-784 VKLQIRELE
+784 VKIQINELK
-793 ERLLEKNINLLLD
+793 ERLLEKNITLCIEDSGIN
-806 NSCLDWLA
+806 WLA
-814 DRGYDP
+814 NKGYDP
-820 IFGARPLKRL
+820 SYGARPLKRL

-836 NNIAEG
+836 DKIAEG
-842 ILSGNISEGSD
+842 ILSGKILEGNGVS
-853 ISLFIENKKMKINK
+853 ISLKNENLVFKNN
-867 I
+867 

>member
-1 MASGLN
+1 
-7 KMLHMED
+7 
-14 KMNLDKYTEISQAV
+14 MNLDKYSELSQSIIKD
-28 LRNSLTIANSFS
+28 SLKIAHKFS
-40 HQHVTCFHLFKAICI
+40 HQHVTSFHLFKAFCNN
-55 EKNSSILAL
+55 KNSSIKNL
-64 LENSGLNIKEL
+64 LEQSEL
-75 NDILDD
+75 NLTNLDQSLEGF
-81 ILKNKPKVNGS
+81 LKNKPRVDGS
-92 SDIFLDNDLKKVLLV
+92 DDIFLEGDLKKVLETS
-107 AEKMAFKN
+107 EKTAIKK
-115 GDDYV
+115 GDNFV
-120 TIDILIKAVF
+120 SIDLLLTVLI
-130 NNSELKLFLNKLG
+130 NSPELKQFLKKLG
-143 FSNESFENA
+143 FNFNSFENA
-152 CKKFRKDKKVTSI
+152 IRNFRKDKKVTSQ
-165 NAEDSFQALEK
+165 NAEDSFQALER

-201 RAIQVLS
+201 RSIQVLS

-242 EPLLQ
+242 EPLL
-247 KKLLSLDMGSLIA
+247 KKRLLSLDMGSLIA

-265 GEFEERLKSIL
+265 GEFEERLKAVL

-282 SGEIILFIDEMHT
+282 LGDVILFIDEMHT

-314 ALARGELHCIGATTL
+314 ALARGELHCIGATTFE
-329 DEYRKYVEKDAA
+329 EYKKYVEKDAA
-341 LARRFQPILI
+341 LARRFQPII
-351 EAPSVQDSISILRGI
+351 VEAPTVQDSISILRGI
-366 KEKYELHHGVK
+366 KQKYELHHGVK
-377 ISDSSLVSAATLSD
+377 ISDSSLISAATLSD
-391 RYISDRFLPDKA
+391 RYISERFLPDKA

-426 ALDRDIL
+426 ALDREIL

-443 KELDAK
+443 KESDIK
-449 SSERLK
+449 SNVRLSN
-455 KLEKEMVNLKEKSDQ
+455 LEKEMINLKEKSNQ
-470 MTQILEGEREILKEQ
+470 MTQILERERATLKEQ
-485 RQIKE
+485 KQIKE
-490 NLDLARVELEIAKRE
+490 ELDLARVQLESAKRE

-518 IPNLEKKLSSG
+518 IPNLEKKLSRY
-529 SINDKTKS
+529 SISSNSNS
-537 LISEVVLPEHIASV
+537 LIAEAVLPEHIANV
-551 VEKWTGIPL
+551 VEKWTGIPV
-560 EKMLIG
+560 EKMLLG
-566 ENQRLLYMEEE
+566 ENQRLLSMEKE
-577 LSQRV
+577 LSEKV
-582 IGQEEAVGAVSKAV
+582 IGQFDAVDAVSKAV

-625 LTKALAHYLFDD
+625 LSKALANYLFDD
-637 INAMVRLDMSE
+637 VNAMVRLDMSE

-682 YQVILFDEV
+682 YQVVLFDEV

-706 DDGRLTDNHGNV
+706 DDGRLTDNHGNL

-733 SEKMIDSISSKEN
+733 SDQIINKAIEKEAMRS
-746 RIANVMGVVRDFFRP
+746 NVMGIVRKFFRP

-769 IIIFNNLPKEKMKEI
+769 IIIFNNLPKDSMKEI
-784 VKLQIRELE
+784 VKIQINELK
-793 ERLLEKNINLLLD
+793 ERLLEKNITLCIEDSGIN
-806 NSCLDWLA
+806 WLA
-814 DRGYDP
+814 NKGYDP
-820 IFGARPLKRL
+820 SYGARPLKRL

-836 NNIAEG
+836 DKIAEG
-842 ILSGNISEGSD
+842 ILSGKILEGNGVS
-853 ISLFIENKKMKINK
+853 ISLKNENLVFENN
-867 I
+867 

>member
-1 MASGLN
+1 
-7 KMLHMED
+7 
-14 KMNLDKYTEISQAV
+14 MNLDKYSELSQ
-28 LRNSLTIANSFS
+28 SLIKDSLNIANKLS
-40 HQHVTCFHLFKAICI
+40 HQHVTTFHLLKAFCSN
-55 EKNSSILAL
+55 KNSSILHL
-64 LENSGLNIKEL
+64 LEQSGLNLI
-75 NDILDD
+75 NLDQSLEGLL
-81 ILKNKPKVNGS
+81 INKPRVNGS
-92 SDIFLDNDLKKVLLV
+92 DDIFLEGDLKKVLETS
-107 AEKMAFKN
+107 EKTAINK
-115 GDDYV
+115 GDNFV
-120 TIDILIKAVF
+120 SIDLLLTILI
-130 NNSELKLFLNKLG
+130 NSPELKQFLKKLG
-143 FSNESFENA
+143 FNFNSFENA
-152 CKKFRKDKKVTSI
+152 IRTFRKDKKVTSQ
-165 NAEDSFQALEK
+165 NAEDSFQALER

-201 RAIQVLS
+201 RSIQVLS

-242 EPLLQ
+242 EPLL
-247 KKLLSLDMGSLIA
+247 KKRLLSLDMGSLIA

-265 GEFEERLKSIL
+265 GEFEERLKAVL

-282 SGEIILFIDEMHT
+282 LGDVILFIDEMHT

-314 ALARGELHCIGATTL
+314 ALARGELHCIGATTF
-329 DEYRKYVEKDAA
+329 DEYKKYVEKDAA
-341 LARRFQPILI
+341 LARRFQPII
-351 EAPSVQDSISILRGI
+351 VEAPTVQDSISILRGI
-366 KEKYELHHGVK
+366 KQKYELHHGVK
-377 ISDSSLVSAATLSD
+377 ISDSSLISAATLSD
-391 RYISDRFLPDKA
+391 RYISERFLPDKA

-426 ALDRDIL
+426 ALDREIL

-443 KELDAK
+443 KESDIK
-449 SSERLK
+449 SNVRLSN
-455 KLEKEMVNLKEKSDQ
+455 LEKEMINLKEKSNQ
-470 MTQILEGEREILKEQ
+470 MTQILERERATLKEQ
-485 RQIKE
+485 KQIKE
-490 NLDLARVELEIAKRE
+490 ELDLARVQLESAKRE

-518 IPNLEKKLSSG
+518 IPNLEKKLSRY
-529 SINDKTKS
+529 SISSNSNS
-537 LISEVVLPEHIASV
+537 LIAEAVLPEHIANV
-551 VEKWTGIPL
+551 VEKWTGIPV
-560 EKMLIG
+560 EKMLLG
-566 ENQRLLYMEEE
+566 ENQRLLSMEKE
-577 LSQRV
+577 LSEKV
-582 IGQEEAVGAVSKAV
+582 IGQFDAVDAVSKAV

-625 LTKALAHYLFDD
+625 LSKALANYLFDD
-637 INAMVRLDMSE
+637 VNAMVRLDMSE

-682 YQVILFDEV
+682 YQVVLFDEV

-706 DDGRLTDNHGNV
+706 DDGRLTDNHGNL

-733 SEKMIDSISSKEN
+733 SDQIINNAIEKEAMRS
-746 RIANVMGVVRDFFRP
+746 NVMGIVRKFFRP

-769 IIIFNNLPKEKMKEI
+769 IIIFNNLPKDSMKEI
-784 VKLQIRELE
+784 VKIQINELK
-793 ERLLEKNINLLLD
+793 ERLLEKNITLCIEDSGIN
-806 NSCLDWLA
+806 WLA
-814 DRGYDP
+814 NKGYDP
-820 IFGARPLKRL
+820 SYGARPLKRL

-836 NNIAEG
+836 DKIAEG
-842 ILSGNISEGSD
+842 ILSGKILEGNGVS
-853 ISLFIENKKMKINK
+853 ISLKNENLVFKNN
-867 I
+867 

>member
-1 MASGLN
+1 M
-7 KMLHMED
+7 
-14 KMNLDKYTEISQAV
+14 I
-28 LRNSLTIANSFS
+28 NS
-40 HQHVTCFHLFKAICI
+40 
-55 EKNSSILAL
+55 
-64 LENSGLNIKEL
+64 
-75 NDILDD
+75 
-81 ILKNKPKVNGS
+81 P
-92 SDIFLDNDLKKVLLV
+92 
-107 AEKMAFKN
+107 
-115 GDDYV
+115 
-120 TIDILIKAVF
+120 
-130 NNSELKLFLNKLG
+130 ELKQFLKKLG
-143 FSNESFENA
+143 FNFNSFENA
-152 CKKFRKDKKVTSI
+152 IKTFRKDKRVTSQ
-165 NAEDSFQALEK
+165 NAEDSFQALDR

-201 RAIQVLS
+201 RSIQVLS

-242 EPLLQ
+242 EPLL
-247 KKLLSLDMGSLIA
+247 KKRLLSLDMGSLIA

-265 GEFEERLKSIL
+265 GEFEERLKAVL

-282 SGEIILFIDEMHT
+282 LGDVILFIDEMHT

-314 ALARGELHCIGATTL
+314 ALARGELHCIGATTF
-329 DEYRKYVEKDAA
+329 DEYKKYVEKDAA
-341 LARRFQPILI
+341 LARRFQPII
-351 EAPSVQDSISILRGI
+351 VEAPTVQDSISILRGI
-366 KEKYELHHGVK
+366 KQKYELHHGVK
-377 ISDSSLVSAATLSD
+377 ISDSSLISAATLSD
-391 RYISDRFLPDKA
+391 RYISERFLPDKA

-426 ALDRDIL
+426 ALDREIL

-443 KELDAK
+443 KESDIK
-449 SSERLK
+449 SNVRLSN
-455 KLEKEMVNLKEKSDQ
+455 LEKEMINLKEKSNQ
-470 MTQILEGEREILKEQ
+470 MTQILERERATLKEQ
-485 RQIKE
+485 KQIKE
-490 NLDLARVELEIAKRE
+490 ELDLARVQLESAKRE

-518 IPNLEKKLSSG
+518 IPNLENKLSRHSN
-529 SINDKTKS
+529 SSNSNS
-537 LISEVVLPEHIASV
+537 LIAEAVLPEHIANV
-551 VEKWTGIPL
+551 VEKWTGIPV
-560 EKMLIG
+560 EKMLLG
-566 ENQRLLYMEEE
+566 ENQRLLSMEKE
-577 LSQRV
+577 LSEKV
-582 IGQEEAVGAVSKAV
+582 IGQFDAVDAVSKAV

-625 LTKALAHYLFDD
+625 LSKALANYLFDD
-637 INAMVRLDMSE
+637 VNAMVRLDMSE

-682 YQVILFDEV
+682 YQVVLFDEV

-706 DDGRLTDNHGNV
+706 DDGRLTDNHGNL

-733 SEKMIDSISSKEN
+733 SDQIINNAIEKEAMRS
-746 RIANVMGVVRDFFRP
+746 NVMGIVRKFFRP

-769 IIIFNNLPKEKMKEI
+769 IIIFNNLPKDSMKEI
-784 VKLQIRELE
+784 VKIQINELK
-793 ERLLEKNINLLLD
+793 ERLLEKNITLCIEDSGIN
-806 NSCLDWLA
+806 WLA
-814 DRGYDP
+814 NKGYDP
-820 IFGARPLKRL
+820 SYGARPLKRL

-836 NNIAEG
+836 DKIAEG
-842 ILSGNISEGSD
+842 ILSGKILEGNGVS
-853 ISLFIENKKMKINK
+853 ISLKNENLVFKNN
-867 I
+867 

>member
-1 MASGLN
+1 M
-7 KMLHMED
+7 
-14 KMNLDKYTEISQAV
+14 TSQ
-28 LRNSLTIANSFS
+28 
-40 HQHVTCFHLFKAICI
+40 
-55 EKNSSILAL
+55 
-64 LENSGLNIKEL
+64 
-75 NDILDD
+75 
-81 ILKNKPKVNGS
+81 
-92 SDIFLDNDLKKVLLV
+92 
-107 AEKMAFKN
+107 
-115 GDDYV
+115 
-120 TIDILIKAVF
+120 
-130 NNSELKLFLNKLG
+130 
-143 FSNESFENA
+143 
-152 CKKFRKDKKVTSI
+152 
-165 NAEDSFQALEK
+165 NAEDSFQALER

-201 RAIQVLS
+201 RSIQVLS

-242 EPLLQ
+242 EPLL
-247 KKLLSLDMGSLIA
+247 KKRLLSLDMGSLIA

-265 GEFEERLKSIL
+265 GEFEERLKAVL

-282 SGEIILFIDEMHT
+282 LGDVILFIDEMHT

-314 ALARGELHCIGATTL
+314 ALARGELHCIGATTF
-329 DEYRKYVEKDAA
+329 DEYKKYVEKDAA
-341 LARRFQPILI
+341 LARRFQPII
-351 EAPSVQDSISILRGI
+351 VEAPTVQDSISILRGI
-366 KEKYELHHGVK
+366 KQKYELHHGVK
-377 ISDSSLVSAATLSD
+377 ISDSSLISAATLSD
-391 RYISDRFLPDKA
+391 RYISERFLPDKA

-426 ALDRDIL
+426 ALDREIL

-443 KELDAK
+443 KESDIK
-449 SSERLK
+449 SNVRLSN
-455 KLEKEMVNLKEKSDQ
+455 LEKEMINLKEKSNQ
-470 MTQILEGEREILKEQ
+470 MTQILERERATLKEQ
-485 RQIKE
+485 KQIKE
-490 NLDLARVELEIAKRE
+490 ELDLARVQLESAKRE

-518 IPNLEKKLSSG
+518 IPNLEKKLSRY
-529 SINDKTKS
+529 SISSNSNS
-537 LISEVVLPEHIASV
+537 LIAEAVLPEHIANV
-551 VEKWTGIPL
+551 VEKWTGIPV
-560 EKMLIG
+560 EKMLLG
-566 ENQRLLYMEEE
+566 ENQRLLSMEKE
-577 LSQRV
+577 LSEKV
-582 IGQEEAVGAVSKAV
+582 IGQFDAVDAVSKAV

-625 LTKALAHYLFDD
+625 LSKALANYLFDD
-637 INAMVRLDMSE
+637 VNAMVRLDMSE

-682 YQVILFDEV
+682 YQVVLFDEV

-706 DDGRLTDNHGNV
+706 DDGRLTDNHGNL

-733 SEKMIDSISSKEN
+733 SDQIINNAIEKEAMRS
-746 RIANVMGVVRDFFRP
+746 NVMGIVRKFFRP

-769 IIIFNNLPKEKMKEI
+769 IIIFNNLPKDSMKEI
-784 VKLQIRELE
+784 VKIQINELK
-793 ERLLEKNINLLLD
+793 ERLLEKNITLCIEDSGIN
-806 NSCLDWLA
+806 WLA
-814 DRGYDP
+814 NKGYDP
-820 IFGARPLKRL
+820 SYGARPLKRL

-836 NNIAEG
+836 DKIAEG
-842 ILSGNISEGSD
+842 ILSGKILEGNGVS
-853 ISLFIENKKMKINK
+853 ISLKNENLVFKNN
-867 I
+867 

>member
-1 MASGLN
+1 
-7 KMLHMED
+7 
-14 KMNLDKYTEISQAV
+14 MNLDKYSELSQ
-28 LRNSLTIANSFS
+28 SLIKDSLKIANKFS
-40 HQHVTCFHLFKAICI
+40 HQHVTCFHLLKSFCNN
-55 EKNSSILAL
+55 KNSSIKNL
-64 LENSGLNIKEL
+64 LEQSEL
-75 NDILDD
+75 NLTNLDQSLEGFL
-81 ILKNKPKVNGS
+81 INKPRVNGS
-92 SDIFLDNDLKKVLLV
+92 DDIFLEGDLKKVLETS
-107 AEKMAFKN
+107 EKTAIKK
-115 GDDYV
+115 GDNFV
-120 TIDILIKAVF
+120 SIDLLLTVLI
-130 NNSELKLFLNKLG
+130 NSPELKQFLKKLG
-143 FSNESFENA
+143 FNFNSFENA
-152 CKKFRKDKKVTSI
+152 IRNFRKDKKITSQ
-165 NAEDSFQALEK
+165 NAEDSFQALER

-201 RAIQVLS
+201 RSIQVLS

-242 EPLLQ
+242 EPLL
-247 KKLLSLDMGSLIA
+247 KKRLLSLDMGSLIA

-265 GEFEERLKSIL
+265 GEFEERLKAVL

-282 SGEIILFIDEMHT
+282 LGDVILFIDEMHT

-314 ALARGELHCIGATTL
+314 ALARGELHCIGATTF
-329 DEYRKYVEKDAA
+329 DEYKKYVEKDAA
-341 LARRFQPILI
+341 LARRFQPII
-351 EAPSVQDSISILRGI
+351 VEAPTVQDSISILRGI
-366 KEKYELHHGVK
+366 KQKYELHHGVK
-377 ISDSSLVSAATLSD
+377 ISDSSLISAATLSD
-391 RYISDRFLPDKA
+391 RYISERFLPDKA

-426 ALDRDIL
+426 ALDREIL

-443 KELDAK
+443 KESDIK
-449 SSERLK
+449 SNVRLSN
-455 KLEKEMVNLKEKSDQ
+455 LEKEMINLKEKSNQ
-470 MTQILEGEREILKEQ
+470 MTQILERERATLKEQ
-485 RQIKE
+485 KQIKE
-490 NLDLARVELEIAKRE
+490 ELDLARVQLESAKRE

-518 IPNLEKKLSSG
+518 IPNLENKLSRYSN
-529 SINDKTKS
+529 SSNSNS
-537 LISEVVLPEHIASV
+537 LIAEAVLPEHIANV
-551 VEKWTGIPL
+551 VEKWTGIPV
-560 EKMLIG
+560 EKMLLG
-566 ENQRLLYMEEE
+566 ENQRLLSMEKE
-577 LSQRV
+577 LSEKV
-582 IGQEEAVGAVSKAV
+582 IGQFDAVDAVSKAV

-625 LTKALAHYLFDD
+625 LSKALANYLFDD
-637 INAMVRLDMSE
+637 VNAMVRLDMSE

-682 YQVILFDEV
+682 YQVVLFDEV

-706 DDGRLTDNHGNV
+706 DDGRLTDNHGNL

-733 SEKMIDSISSKEN
+733 SDQIINNAIEKEAMRS
-746 RIANVMGVVRDFFRP
+746 NVMGIVRKFFRP

-769 IIIFNNLPKEKMKEI
+769 IIIFNNLPKDSMKEI
-784 VKLQIRELE
+784 VKIQINELK
-793 ERLLEKNINLLLD
+793 ERLLEKNITLCIEDSGIN
-806 NSCLDWLA
+806 WLA
-814 DRGYDP
+814 NKGYDP
-820 IFGARPLKRL
+820 SYGARPLKRL

-836 NNIAEG
+836 DKIAEG
-842 ILSGNISEGSD
+842 ILSGKILEGNGVS
-853 ISLFIENKKMKINK
+853 ISLKNENLVFKNN
-867 I
+867 

>member
-1 MASGLN
+1 
-7 KMLHMED
+7 
-14 KMNLDKYTEISQAV
+14 MNLDKYSELSQ
-28 LRNSLTIANSFS
+28 SLIKDSLNIANKLS
-40 HQHVTCFHLFKAICI
+40 HQHVTTFHLLKAFCSN
-55 EKNSSILAL
+55 KNSSILHL
-64 LENSGLNIKEL
+64 LEQSGLNLI
-75 NDILDD
+75 NLDQSLEGLL
-81 ILKNKPKVNGS
+81 INKPRVNGS
-92 SDIFLDNDLKKVLLV
+92 DDIFLEGDLKKVLETS
-107 AEKMAFKN
+107 EKTAIKK
-115 GDDYV
+115 GDNFV
-120 TIDILIKAVF
+120 SIDLLLTVLI
-130 NNSELKLFLNKLG
+130 NSPELKQFLKKLG
-143 FSNESFENA
+143 FNFNSFENA
-152 CKKFRKDKKVTSI
+152 IRNFRKDKKVTSQ
-165 NAEDSFQALEK
+165 NAEDSFQALER

-201 RAIQVLS
+201 RSIQVLS

-242 EPLLQ
+242 EPLL
-247 KKLLSLDMGSLIA
+247 KKRLLSLDMGSLIA

-265 GEFEERLKSIL
+265 GEFEERLKAVL

-282 SGEIILFIDEMHT
+282 LGDVILFIDEMHT

-314 ALARGELHCIGATTL
+314 ALARGELHCIGATTF
-329 DEYRKYVEKDAA
+329 DEYKKYVEKDAA
-341 LARRFQPILI
+341 LARRFQPII
-351 EAPSVQDSISILRGI
+351 VEAPTVQDSISILRGI
-366 KEKYELHHGVK
+366 KQKYELHHGVK
-377 ISDSSLVSAATLSD
+377 ISDSSLISAATLSD
-391 RYISDRFLPDKA
+391 RYISERFLPDKA

-426 ALDRDIL
+426 ALDREIL

-443 KELDAK
+443 KESDIK
-449 SSERLK
+449 SNVRLSN
-455 KLEKEMVNLKEKSDQ
+455 LEKEMINLKEKSNQ
-470 MTQILEGEREILKEQ
+470 MTQILEGERATLREQ
-485 RQIKE
+485 KLIKE
-490 NLDLARVELEIAKRE
+490 ELDHARVQLESAKRE

-518 IPNLEKKLSSG
+518 IPNLEKKLSRY
-529 SINDKTKS
+529 SISSNSNS
-537 LISEVVLPEHIASV
+537 LVAEAVLPEHIANV
-551 VEKWTGIPL
+551 VEKWTGIPV
-560 EKMLIG
+560 EKMLLG
-566 ENQRLLYMEEE
+566 ENQRLLSMEKE
-577 LSQRV
+577 LSEKV
-582 IGQEEAVGAVSKAV
+582 IGQSDAVDAVSKAV

-625 LTKALAHYLFDD
+625 LSKALANYLFDD
-637 INAMVRLDMSE
+637 VNAMVRLDMSE

-682 YQVILFDEV
+682 YQVVLFDEV

-706 DDGRLTDNHGNV
+706 DDGRLTDNHGNL

-733 SEKMIDSISSKEN
+733 SDQIINNDIEKETIRS
-746 RIANVMGVVRDFFRP
+746 NVMKIVRKFFRP

-769 IIIFNNLPKEKMKEI
+769 IIIFNNLPKDSMKEI
-784 VKLQIRELE
+784 VKIQINELK
-793 ERLLEKNINLLLD
+793 ERLLEKNITLCIEDSGIN
-806 NSCLDWLA
+806 WLA
-814 DRGYDP
+814 NKGYDP
-820 IFGARPLKRL
+820 SFGARPLKRL

-836 NNIAEG
+836 DKIAEG
-842 ILSGNISEGSD
+842 ILSGKILEGNGVS
-853 ISLFIENKKMKINK
+853 ISLKNENLVFENN
-867 I
+867 

>member
-1 MASGLN
+1 
-7 KMLHMED
+7 
-14 KMNLDKYTEISQAV
+14 MNLDKYTEISQTI
-28 LRNSLTIANSFS
+28 LRNSLAIANSYS
-40 HQHVTCFHLFKAICI
+40 HQHVSCFHLLKAICS
-55 EKNSSILAL
+55 EKNSSILSI
-64 LENSGLNIKEL
+64 LEKSELNIIEL
-75 NDILDD
+75 NKSLNDV
-81 ILKNKPKVNGS
+81 LKNKPKVNGS
-92 SDIFLDNDLKKVLLV
+92 SDIFLDNDLKKVLLA
-107 AEKMAFKN
+107 AEKLALKN
-115 GDDYV
+115 GDNYV
-120 TIDILIKAVF
+120 TIDTLISAII
-130 NNSELKLFLNKLG
+130 NSTDLKLFLKKLG
-143 FSNESFENA
+143 FSNKNFENA
-152 CKKFRKDKKVTSI
+152 CKNFRKDKKATSM
-165 NAEDSFQALEK
+165 NSEDSFQALEK

-247 KKLLSLDMGSLIA
+247 KRLLALDMGSLIA

-265 GEFEERLKSIL
+265 GEFEERLKSVL
-276 SEVESS
+276 YEVESS
-282 SGEIILFIDEMHT
+282 SGEIILFIDEVHT

-341 LARRFQPILI
+341 LARRFQPIMI
-351 EAPSVQDSISILRGI
+351 EAPTVQDSISILRGI

-377 ISDSSLVSAATLSD
+377 ISDSSLVSAASLSD

-443 KELDAK
+443 KETDPK

-455 KLEKEMVNLKEKSDQ
+455 KLEKEMVNLKEKSHQ
-470 MTQILEGEREILKEQ
+470 MTKILEGERKTLKEQ

-490 NLDLARVELEIAKRE
+490 KLDLARVELDIAKRE

-518 IPNLEKKLSSG
+518 IPNLEKKLSSVTMK
-529 SINDKTKS
+529 DKTNS

-560 EKMLIG
+560 EKMLLG
-566 ENQRLLYMEEE
+566 ENQRLLHMEKE
-577 LSQRV
+577 LSEKV
-582 IGQEEAVGAVSKAV
+582 IGQTDAVEAVSKAV
-596 KRARTGLNDPQKPL
+596 KRARTGLNDPYKPL

-625 LTKALAHYLFDD
+625 LTKALANYLFDD

-718 IDFKNT
+718 VDFKNT

-733 SEKMIDSISSKEN
+733 SEKLINNVINKEN
-746 RIANVMGVVRDFFRP
+746 RKVNVMGVVRDFFRP

-769 IIIFNNLPKEKMKEI
+769 IIIFNNLPKEIMKEI
-784 VKLQIRELE
+784 VLLQIQELK
-793 ERLLEKNINLLLD
+793 ERLLEKNIKLLVE

-820 IFGARPLKRL
+820 TFGARPLKRL

-836 NNIAEG
+836 NNVAEG
-842 ILSGNISEGSD
+842 ILSGKISEGSE
-853 ISLFIENKKMKINK
+853 ISLLIENKKIKIINN
-867 I
+867 

>member
-1 MASGLN
+1 MLEQSELN
-7 KMLHMED
+7 LT
-14 KMNLDKYTEISQAV
+14 NLDQ
-28 LRNSLTIANSFS
+28 R
-40 HQHVTCFHLFKAICI
+40 
-55 EKNSSILAL
+55 
-64 LENSGLNIKEL
+64 LEGFLI
-75 NDILDD
+75 
-81 ILKNKPKVNGS
+81 NKPRVNGS
-92 SDIFLDNDLKKVLLV
+92 GDIFLEGDLKKVLETS
-107 AEKMAFKN
+107 EKTAIKK
-115 GDDYV
+115 GDNFV
-120 TIDILIKAVF
+120 SIDLLLTVLI
-130 NNSELKLFLNKLG
+130 NSPELKQFLKKLG
-143 FSNESFENA
+143 FNFNSFENA
-152 CKKFRKDKKVTSI
+152 IRNFRKDKKVTSQ
-165 NAEDSFQALEK
+165 NAEDSFQALER

-201 RAIQVLS
+201 RSIQVLS

-242 EPLLQ
+242 EPLL
-247 KKLLSLDMGSLIA
+247 KKRLLSLDMGSLIA

-265 GEFEERLKSIL
+265 GEFEERLKAVL

-282 SGEIILFIDEMHT
+282 LGDVILFIDEMHT

-314 ALARGELHCIGATTL
+314 ALARGELHCIGATTF
-329 DEYRKYVEKDAA
+329 DEYKKYVEKDAA
-341 LARRFQPILI
+341 LARRFQPII
-351 EAPSVQDSISILRGI
+351 VEAPTVQDSISILRGI
-366 KEKYELHHGVK
+366 KQKYELHHGVK
-377 ISDSSLVSAATLSD
+377 ISDSSLISAATLSD
-391 RYISDRFLPDKA
+391 RYISERFLPDKA

-426 ALDRDIL
+426 ALDREIL

-443 KELDAK
+443 KESDIK
-449 SSERLK
+449 SNVRLSN
-455 KLEKEMVNLKEKSDQ
+455 LEKEMINLKEKSNQ
-470 MTQILEGEREILKEQ
+470 MTQILERERATLKEQ
-485 RQIKE
+485 KQIKE
-490 NLDLARVELEIAKRE
+490 ELDLARVQLESAKRE

-518 IPNLEKKLSSG
+518 IPNLEKKLSRY
-529 SINDKTKS
+529 SISRNSNS
-537 LISEVVLPEHIASV
+537 LIAEAVLPEHIANV
-551 VEKWTGIPL
+551 VEKWTGIPV
-560 EKMLIG
+560 EKMLLG
-566 ENQRLLYMEEE
+566 ENQRLLSMEKE
-577 LSQRV
+577 LSEKV
-582 IGQEEAVGAVSKAV
+582 IGQFDAVDAVSKAV

-625 LTKALAHYLFDD
+625 LSKALANYLFDD
-637 INAMVRLDMSE
+637 VNAMVRLDMSE

-682 YQVILFDEV
+682 YQVVLFDEV

-706 DDGRLTDNHGNV
+706 DDGRLTDNHGNL

-733 SEKMIDSISSKEN
+733 SDQIINNATEKEAIRS
-746 RIANVMGVVRDFFRP
+746 NVMGIVRKFFRP

-769 IIIFNNLPKEKMKEI
+769 IIIFNNLPKDSMKEI
-784 VKLQIRELE
+784 VKIQINELK
-793 ERLLEKNINLLLD
+793 ERLLEKNITLCIEDSGIN
-806 NSCLDWLA
+806 WLA
-814 DRGYDP
+814 NKGYDP
-820 IFGARPLKRL
+820 SYGARPLKRL

-836 NNIAEG
+836 DKIAEG
-842 ILSGNISEGSD
+842 ILSGKILEGNGVS
-853 ISLFIENKKMKINK
+853 ISLKNENLVFKNN
-867 I
+867 

>member
-1 MASGLN
+1 
-7 KMLHMED
+7 
-14 KMNLDKYTEISQAV
+14 MNLDKYTDISQNII
-28 LRNSLTIANSFS
+28 RNALTITNNYS
-40 HQHVTCFHLFKAICI
+40 HQHVTCFHLLKAICN
-55 EKNSSILAL
+55 EKNQSIINL
-64 LENSGLNIKEL
+64 LEKSGLDL
-75 NDILDD
+75 NNLNSNLSE

-92 SDIFLDNDLKKVLLV
+92 TDIFLDKDLKKILLI
-107 AEKMAFKN
+107 AENIAHKK
-115 GDDYV
+115 GDSFI
-120 TIDILIKAVF
+120 TIDTLLTAIL
-130 NNSELKLFLNKLG
+130 NNSELNSFLNKLG
-143 FSNESFENA
+143 FNKNNFEIA
-152 CKKFRKDKKVTSI
+152 CKNFRKDKKVTSV
-165 NAEDSFQALEK
+165 NAEDNFQALEK

-201 RAIQVLS
+201 RSIQVLS

-242 EPLLQ
+242 EPLLG
-247 KKLLSLDMGSLIA
+247 KRLLSLDMGSLIA

-276 SEVESS
+276 SEVQNSL
-282 SGEIILFIDEMHT
+282 GEIILFIDEMHT

-302 DGALDAS
+302 EGALDAS

-341 LARRFQPILI
+341 LARRFQPII
-351 EAPSVQDSISILRGI
+351 IDAPSVQDSISILRGI

-443 KELDAK
+443 KETDSK
-449 SSERLK
+449 SNERLLS
-455 KLEKEMVNLKEKSDQ
+455 LEKDMVNLKEKSQ
-470 MTQILEGEREILKEQ
+470 LMSRILEGERETLKLQ
-485 RQIKE
+485 KQIKE
-490 NLDLARVELEIAKRE
+490 DLDLARVELEIAKRE
-505 GNLDKAGEISYGI
+505 GNLDKAGEISYGV
-518 IPNLEKKLSSG
+518 IPNLEKKLSAILSDDE
-529 SINDKTKS
+529 SNS
-537 LISEVVLPEHIASV
+537 LISEAVLPEHIAHV
-551 VEKWTGIPL
+551 VEKWTGIPV

-566 ENQRLLYMEEE
+566 DNQRLIHMEKE
-577 LSQRV
+577 LSERV
-582 IGQEEAVGAVSKAV
+582 VGQTDAVAAISKAV

-625 LTKALAHYLFDD
+625 LTKALANYLFDD
-637 INAMVRLDMSE
+637 VNAMVRLDMSE
-648 YMEKHSVARLVGA
+648 YMEKHSVARLLGA

-706 DDGRLTDNHGNV
+706 DDGRLTDNHGNI
-718 IDFKNT
+718 IDFKNS

-733 SEKMIDSISSKEN
+733 SKNMVSNSVSTKKIKAEAMDE
-746 RIANVMGVVRDFFRP
+746 VRNFFRP

-769 IIIFNNLPKEKMKEI
+769 ILIFNNLPKESMIEI
-784 VKLQIRELE
+784 VKLQIKELE
-793 ERLLEKNINLLLD
+793 ERLLEKNIKLSVSESGLE
-806 NSCLDWLA
+806 WLA
-814 DRGYDP
+814 NRGYDHN
-820 IFGARPLKRL
+820 FGARPLKRL

-836 NNIAEG
+836 DNVADG
-842 ILSGNISEGSD
+842 ILSGKIIEGNEISILAKDEKLIFD
-853 ISLFIENKKMKINK
+853 KI
-867 I
+867 

>member
-1 MASGLN
+1 
-7 KMLHMED
+7 
-14 KMNLDKYTEISQAV
+14 MNLDKYSELSQ
-28 LRNSLTIANSFS
+28 SLIKDSLKIANKFS
-40 HQHVTCFHLFKAICI
+40 HQHVTSFHLLKAFCNN
-55 EKNSSILAL
+55 KNLSIKNL
-64 LENSGLNIKEL
+64 LEQSEL
-75 NDILDD
+75 NLTNLDQSLEGFL
-81 ILKNKPKVNGS
+81 INKPRVNGS
-92 SDIFLDNDLKKVLLV
+92 DDIFLEGDLKKVLETS
-107 AEKMAFKN
+107 EKTAIKK
-115 GDDYV
+115 GDNFV
-120 TIDILIKAVF
+120 SIDLLLTVLI
-130 NNSELKLFLNKLG
+130 NSPELKQFLKKLG
-143 FSNESFENA
+143 FNFNSFENA
-152 CKKFRKDKKVTSI
+152 IKTFRKDKKVTSQ
-165 NAEDSFQALEK
+165 NAEDSFQALER

-201 RAIQVLS
+201 RSIQVLS

-242 EPLLQ
+242 EPLL
-247 KKLLSLDMGSLIA
+247 KKRLLSLDMGSLIA

-265 GEFEERLKSIL
+265 GEFEERLKAVL

-282 SGEIILFIDEMHT
+282 LGDVILFIDEMHT

-314 ALARGELHCIGATTL
+314 ALARGELHCIGATTF
-329 DEYRKYVEKDAA
+329 DEYKKYVEKDAA
-341 LARRFQPILI
+341 LARRFQPII
-351 EAPSVQDSISILRGI
+351 VEAPTVQDSISILRGI
-366 KEKYELHHGVK
+366 KQKYELHHGVK
-377 ISDSSLVSAATLSD
+377 ISDSSLISAATLSD
-391 RYISDRFLPDKA
+391 RYISERFLPDKA

-426 ALDRDIL
+426 ALDREIL

-443 KELDAK
+443 KESDIK
-449 SSERLK
+449 SNVRLSN
-455 KLEKEMVNLKEKSDQ
+455 LEKEMINLKEKSNQ
-470 MTQILEGEREILKEQ
+470 MTQILERERATLKEQ
-485 RQIKE
+485 KQIKE
-490 NLDLARVELEIAKRE
+490 ELDLARVQLESAKRE

-518 IPNLEKKLSSG
+518 IPNLENKLSRHSN
-529 SINDKTKS
+529 SSNSNS
-537 LISEVVLPEHIASV
+537 LIAEAVLPEHIANV
-551 VEKWTGIPL
+551 VEKWTGIPV
-560 EKMLIG
+560 EKMLLG
-566 ENQRLLYMEEE
+566 ENQRLLSMEKE
-577 LSQRV
+577 LSEKV
-582 IGQEEAVGAVSKAV
+582 IGQFDAVDAVSKAV

-625 LTKALAHYLFDD
+625 LSKALANYLFDD
-637 INAMVRLDMSE
+637 VNAMVRLDMSE

-682 YQVILFDEV
+682 YQVVLFDEV

-706 DDGRLTDNHGNV
+706 DDGRLTDNHGNL

-733 SEKMIDSISSKEN
+733 SDQIINNAIEKEAMRS
-746 RIANVMGVVRDFFRP
+746 NVMGIVRKFFRP

-769 IIIFNNLPKEKMKEI
+769 IIIFNNLPKDSMKEI
-784 VKLQIRELE
+784 VKIQINELK
-793 ERLLEKNINLLLD
+793 ERLLEKNITLCIEDSGIN
-806 NSCLDWLA
+806 WLA
-814 DRGYDP
+814 NKGYDP
-820 IFGARPLKRL
+820 SYGARPLKRL

-836 NNIAEG
+836 DKIAEG
-842 ILSGNISEGSD
+842 ILSGKILEGNGVS
-853 ISLFIENKKMKINK
+853 ISLKNENLVFKNN
-867 I
+867 